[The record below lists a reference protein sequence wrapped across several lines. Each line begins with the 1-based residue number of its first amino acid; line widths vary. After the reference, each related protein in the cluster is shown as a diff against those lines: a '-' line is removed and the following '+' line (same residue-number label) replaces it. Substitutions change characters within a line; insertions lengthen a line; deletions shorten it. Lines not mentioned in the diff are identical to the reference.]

1 MDIPNYN
8 INNDPAFKQFLRAK
22 EKNSPKT
29 KKIHKIFLNEFCNFT
44 EKTLTELLDLFELEQ
59 NSKIKN
65 NIIITPNINRSAM
78 SEYFYDFR
86 DFLKTEKNNKN
97 TSINFKINTIK
108 GIFKF
113 FDLQI
118 PKIEDLANDSEEWS
132 LLSIG
137 DIKEVLDNTSRDTGT
152 LIKFLAVTGLRVTD
166 VCNLQIKDFI
176 IATNEY
182 HEYDELDDFL
192 NYAPDDMKGFWELIP
207 QKTKNYKIEVITGTT
222 PEVNT
227 ELLFM
232 LRKRKK
238 FLEKKGIKLT
248 KNNYLFSSRQN
259 PIGVEPRKQKNVS
272 QVFFGLKK
280 RFIENKTRALKLK
293 LKDGLI
299 SKETY
304 DDEIINIPK
313 FHAHG
318 LRKFFISTLANNSSN
333 LRINLLMEGH
343 KSDIK
348 TDKNYVKLDKKLVK
362 ETYINL
368 IPFMTFDDK
377 YKMDDL
383 IANRTEELLK
393 ENYKLKQDN
402 ERIKFLEGQF
412 NKMNTFLD
420 KIESLE

>member
-1 MDIPNYN
+1 MNIQNYDIT
-8 INNDPAFKQFLRAK
+8 NDQAFKQFLRAK
-22 EKNSPKT
+22 SKNSPKT
-29 KKIHKIFLNEFCNFT
+29 KKIYKIFLNEFCNFT
-44 EKTLTELLDLFELEQ
+44 EKTLTELLNLFELEQ
-59 NSKIKN
+59 NSKIEN
-65 NIIITPNINRSAM
+65 NIIITPNINRSVM
-78 SEYFYDFR
+78 NNYLYDFR
-86 DFLKTEKNNKN
+86 DFLKTEKKNKN

-108 GIFKF
+108 SIFKF
-113 FDLQI
+113 FGLQI
-118 PKIEDLANDSEEWS
+118 PKIDDLIDDSEEWS
-132 LLSIG
+132 LLTIK
-137 DIKEVLDNTSRDTGT
+137 DIKEVLDNTSKDTGT
-152 LIKFLAVTGLRVTD
+152 LIKFLAVTGLRITD
-166 VCNLQIKDFI
+166 VCNLKIKDFI

-182 HEYDELDDFL
+182 HEYTELDDFL
-192 NYAPDDMKGFWELIP
+192 NYAPDNMMGFWELIP
-207 QKTKNYKIEVITGTT
+207 QKTKDYKIEVITGTT
-222 PEVNT
+222 PEVNN

-238 FLEKKGIKLT
+238 FLEKKGVKLT
-248 KNNYLFSSRQN
+248 KNNYLFTSRQN
-259 PIGVEPRKQKNVS
+259 PAGIEPRKQKNVS
-272 QVFFGLKK
+272 QVFLGLKK
-280 RFIENKTRALKLK
+280 RFIENKTKALKLK

-299 SKETY
+299 SEETY
-304 DDEIINIPK
+304 DDEIVNIPK

-343 KSDIK
+343 KSNIK
-348 TDKNYVKLDKKLVK
+348 TDKNYIKLDKELIK

-377 YKMDDL
+377 YKIDDL

-393 ENYKLKQDN
+393 ENYKLKKDN